1 MLKDNEFED
10 DEREDDDTD
19 DDDDVFDNFEIYVE

>member
-10 DEREDDDTD
+10 DERGDDDTD